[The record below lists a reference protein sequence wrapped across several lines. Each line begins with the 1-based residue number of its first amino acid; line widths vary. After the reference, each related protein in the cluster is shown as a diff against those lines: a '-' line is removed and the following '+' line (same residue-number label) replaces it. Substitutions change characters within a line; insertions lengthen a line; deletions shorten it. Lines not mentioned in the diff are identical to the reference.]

1 MCEPPLAFLMSKLRA
16 NLEELN
22 NREKSSFYVQ
32 NRRKMSFYEV
42 HLHKLCAKI
51 STRLCKD

>member
-22 NREKSSFYVQ
+22 NREKAHFMCKIEGKCHFTKYTCTSCVQ
-32 NRRKMSFYEV
+32 K
-42 HLHKLCAKI
+42 
-51 STRLCKD
+51 